1 MRTINLSDRELQF
14 VVELLQI
21 EIPHLREEILHTHAY
36 EYRQALKEKEYFI
49 KELVQSLKAQIEVA
63 TGGRSLAETAAAS
76 A

>member
-1 MRTINLSDRELQF
+1 MRTINLNDKELQF

-36 EYRQALKEKEYFI
+36 EYRQSLKEKEHFI
-49 KELVQSLKAQIEVA
+49 RELVQSLKAQIGA
-63 TGGRSLAETAAAS
+63 AAGGRSLAETAATA